1 MKKYYFESR
10 FRISIYVLMM
20 LFFTA
25 ILIFAVIAK
34 DTTSLESTVIVVSFC
49 SVINSIL
56 LFWVC
61 FSFSMRIQIDYD
73 KRELYIRHTHLIKR
87 IKFDEILSIEINDY
101 NQLSFDFIIITK
113 KISKK
118 LSYSKYYKK
127 KNTVKRISHINELK
141 QDLMNISNKNYL
153 SI

>member
-10 FRISIYVLMM
+10 SRISIYVLMM

-34 DTTSLESTVIVVSFC
+34 DTTSQESTVIVVSFC
-49 SVINSIL
+49 SVINSVL

-87 IKFDEILSIEINDY
+87 IKFLPIHFLSVY
-101 NQLSFDFIIITK
+101 AHLFVAHCGVVPLRS
-113 KISKK
+113 
-118 LSYSKYYKK
+118 
-127 KNTVKRISHINELK
+127 
-141 QDLMNISNKNYL
+141 
-153 SI
+153 